1 MKNLLPLTL
10 IFFFKKQLVRTDCSE
25 AVLISFFALCSLEPM
40 FHFYCSSMGGDADS
54 LTQGRQDTNHPSQ
67 NTQSHTF
74 TPLSALLCDQHTSMY
89 ALWSEVEKNGSK
101 SENHKSQTGYSVS
114 TITSKHVQAH
124 VCIHTTQTELSG
136 LCSHQCV
143 QLDRERKMGGIVE
156 GVRRSN

>member
-1 MKNLLPLTL
+1 MIIWQVYRTTYEEFIAPDTD
-10 IFFFKKQLVRTDCSE
+10 FFLKKQLVRTDCSE

-89 ALWSEVEKNGSK
+89 ALWSEVEKMALNQRTT
-101 SENHKSQTGYSVS
+101 NHRQAIQFQQSLVS
-114 TITSKHVQAH
+114 T
-124 VCIHTTQTELSG
+124 CRHTYAYTQL
-136 LCSHQCV
+136 
-143 QLDRERKMGGIVE
+143 
-156 GVRRSN
+156 RRSFLVYVLINACS